1 MEQDYTVE
9 WCIDG
14 KVRINYKL
22 FDPPCVEPYVFILDH
37 NEHIQRNLKKIV
49 LCA

>member
-14 KVRINYKL
+14 KMRINYKL
-22 FDPPCVEPYVFILDH
+22 FDPQPYVFILDH